1 MISNTQIEIALDD
14 FFAGHINRS
23 RLDEIMQFN
32 GITDSEPLVKEHSL
46 AVQII
51 RQYNLLEQ
59 VQRVHE
65 QMLSEYQQS
74 HIKSTGKL
82 ISMKTTRRFYMNIA
96 AGFFIILS
104 GAVMVLYFN
113 STGKD
118 FYQSHYTAY
127 NLSETRSIGAEPE
140 TELVKAYK
148 SGDFANVISQFSKI
162 ANPGNR
168 ELFFAGNAY
177 LETGNPVKAME
188 LFQTIITRNK
198 TNGELLYQDEAEYY
212 LAMAYLSNN
221 ETGKAL
227 PILTAISNEPAHTY
241 HNKVSKIALL
251 RMKWLGHK

>member
-14 FFAGHINRS
+14 FFAGTINRN

-32 GITDSEPLVKEHSL
+32 GVADSELLVKEHTV
-46 AVQII
+46 AVEII
-51 RQYNLLEQ
+51 RQYSILEQ
-59 VQRVHE
+59 VQKVHE
-65 QMLSEYQQS
+65 QMLSEYQPS
-74 HIKSTGKL
+74 NAKPGGKL
-82 ISMKTTRRFYMNIA
+82 ISISNTRRFYMKIA
-96 AGFFIILS
+96 AGLFIILS
-104 GAVMVLYFN
+104 GAIMALYFN

-127 NLSETRSIGAEPE
+127 NLSETRSIGAAPE

-148 SGDFANVISQFSKI
+148 SGDFTSVISYFSKI

-188 LFQTIITRNK
+188 LFQLIITRNK

-241 HNKVSKIALL
+241 HNKVSKMALL